1 MRKIFL
7 FASLV
12 FCFNSLLA
20 QVNPGNVGTANLTAW
35 FRPDDL
41 TLGNVNAWT
50 STWPAAPAITLSDTW
65 GTEFPTATNTPPGA
79 TSNYNTT
86 IDFFGNNVTT
96 AKVLG
101 NGTNLNLLNNNLS
114 TGQGTMIAVY
124 FFRPDLVPN
133 GGHVVQYREANS
145 GGDGIQFRGLGVVT
159 PGVGTLR
166 LAIGSG
172 DSPNAARDRPV
183 PLRPSIS
190 SYTGN
195 KSSASSMST
204 FYNNGLYNNPISSST
219 TGSTGLYLGARLDA
233 GNLSGFHIGYISEV
247 IFYNTDLSVI
257 DRTKVESYLAIK
269 YGITL
274 SNIGGGAQGNYLSS
288 AGTLIWEAALQANY
302 HNDVIGIARDDAQGL
317 LQKQSHTFDD
327 SCRIYLGTLQNTNV
341 ANLSVLGNDA
351 AFLLMGHNNGR
362 LCGTTQAFSEMP
374 AGLGSRIER
383 EFKVTKTNFNESFNW
398 DLKIDSCQALNLVN
412 LTNLKLLVD
421 ADGDFSDANIFGA
434 ADGLTFSIANGVL
447 SVVGISDIHVPNNQ
461 TSYLTIAYED
471 IYVALEG
478 PEWACEGSDIILS
491 FVIQGT
497 TDPINVIYTVNGSTF
512 PLPNVVNGQELVVT
526 TNASTLIYGVQP
538 YNGVFNC
545 CPTIDP
551 TEAEVTIIPLEPI
564 PIVAHYEACGDSIFT
579 WVTWDAFSPNLAS
592 GTINSLFGPA
602 NFTVT
607 HSVGLMSSSPT
618 IFGATI
624 FPEEYEVPIN
634 EPVLRN
640 DSEGTLTFCF
650 DQPILNPYFLF
661 ASIGTPNLSVPVLT
675 SVPYEIVWE
684 GQAVTYQDSLNF
696 TGTEGYNI
704 ISFPGWQ
711 TCIDV
716 SFLASEVWTNITI
729 GNYLPNC
736 PADTVCEGT
745 GVVLNAGLLGTY
757 TWSPATYLD
766 TIAGNSVI
774 STPFSNI
781 TYTVENTNPN
791 YCLAS
796 SSFTIVTIPNEPT
809 EFTQVAGICA
819 GQPLAPLPTTSNNGI
834 PGSWSP
840 EMNNQETTTYV
851 FSPQACAAPAT
862 MTIVVTPN
870 TVPSF
875 SLPNS
880 ICQNASLGTFPTT
893 SNDGISGSWS
903 PAPNN
908 QTTTTYTFT
917 PNPGSGC
924 VLPASIT
931 INVVENV
938 QPTFN
943 IQSTYCAGDNIP
955 ALPTISQNGAA
966 GSWSPAVNNQS
977 TTNYVFTPNPGV
989 CAFTANQ
996 VITINPRPNFS
1007 LGPDLILC
1015 PEDVVQLGVD
1025 DAFVSYLWNTGA
1037 TSPSISISSAGT
1049 YQLTVTN
1056 NFGCQQQD
1064 QVAVTY
1070 LLGCAD
1076 LVMPNVFSPNADN
1089 VNEQY
1094 WYAIPPNIE
1103 NIEIVIIN
1111 RWGQTVFINND
1122 PTVFWDGIDQLT
1134 GQPST
1139 EGVYFYKI
1147 SYRRIELQE
1156 TFEQHGFIHLI
1167 RQ

>member
-1 MRKIFL
+1 MRKYFL
-7 FASLV
+7 FALLI
-12 FCFNSLLA
+12 FCFNSLIA

-41 TLGNVNAWT
+41 TLGNVNAWA

-65 GTEFPTATNTPPGA
+65 GTEFPIATNTPPGA
-79 TSNYNTT
+79 TANYNTT

-114 TGQGTMIAVY
+114 TGQGTMVAVY
-124 FFRPDLVPN
+124 FFRPDLLPN

-145 GGDGIQFRGLGVVT
+145 GGDGIQFRGLGNVT

-172 DSPNAARDRPV
+172 DSPNGARDRPI

-195 KSSASSMST
+195 KSSTSSMST

-233 GNLSGFHIGYISEV
+233 GNFSGFHIGYISEV
-247 IFYNTDLSVI
+247 IFYNIDLSVI

-274 SNIGGGAQGNYLSS
+274 SNVGGGAQGNYLSAS
-288 AGTLIWEAALQANY
+288 GTLIWEAALQSNY

-341 ANLSVLGNDA
+341 DNLSAFGNDA

-362 LCGTTQAFSEMP
+362 LCGTTQAFGEMP

-383 EFKVTKTNFNESFNW
+383 EFKVTKTNFNEPFNW

-447 SVVGISDIHVPNNQ
+447 SVVGISNIHVPNNQ

-471 IYVALEG
+471 IYLALEG
-478 PEWACEGSDIILS
+478 PEWACEGSDIVLS
-491 FVIQGT
+491 FVVEGT
-497 TDPINVIYTVNGSTF
+497 TNPINVTYYINGTAV
-512 PLPNVVNGQELVVT
+512 PLTNVVHGQQVVVT
-526 TNASTLIYGVQP
+526 TNATTFTYGIQP

-564 PIVAHYEACGDSIFT
+564 PIVAHYEVCGDSTFS

-592 GTINSLFGPA
+592 GTITSLFGPA

-618 IFGATI
+618 IFGGTL
-624 FPEEYEVPIN
+624 FPEEYEVPIG
-634 EPVLRN
+634 ETVLRN

-661 ASIGTPNLSVPVLT
+661 ASIGTPNLSVPILT

-766 TIAGNSVI
+766 TTAGNSVI

-781 TYTVENTNPN
+781 TYTVQNTDPN
-791 YCLAS
+791 YCLAPA
-796 SSFTIVTIPNEPT
+796 SFTIVTIPNEPT

-851 FSPQACAAPAT
+851 FSPQGCAAPAL

-880 ICQNASLGTFPTT
+880 ICQNASLNNFPNT

-938 QPTFN
+938 QPSFN
-943 IQSTYCAGDNIP
+943 IQSSYCAGDNIP
-955 ALPTISQNGAA
+955 AMPTISQNGAA
-966 GSWSPAVNNQS
+966 GTWSPAVNNQS

-996 VITINPRPNFS
+996 LITINPRPNFS

-1015 PEDVVQLGVD
+1015 PEDVVQLGVAD
-1025 DAFVSYLWNTGA
+1025 EFASYLWNTGA

-1089 VNEQY
+1089 INEQY
-1094 WYAIPPNIE
+1094 WYAIPPNIVD
-1103 NIEIVIIN
+1103 IEIVIIN
-1111 RWGQTVFINND
+1111 RWGQTVFFSND
-1122 PTVFWDGIDQLT
+1122 PSVYWDGIDQLT

-1147 SYRRIELQE
+1147 NYRRIELQE
-1156 TFEQHGFIHLI
+1156 SFEQHGFIHLI
-1167 RQ
+1167 R